1 MGIQGVPIAPEAGFG
16 GKYLP
21 GAPPAMPG
29 MPLGGPPP
37 EVLVSPEHMAAYA
50 ANCRRTLHYA
60 VNGTL
65 LAKRDHI
72 QHQIGRLRARM
83 LEVAH
88 VKGVMEREI
97 QSEASEA
104 LQRLESSESLKM
116 MRIQREVDELARHA
130 DAINTL
136 ASEVD
141 AVTSAPDAHTAEFLG
156 RYRVSPRAPMK
167 PRRNRPFPQTRMPPV
182 AAADRDPN
190 IPIHPSHSNAQAM
203 YDACDRLARR
213 PLPEPADVDA
223 SDFEREARLYTAAVK
238 ERDALS
244 RLLEVKDNMI
254 WSLLDQR
261 REMQEEIDNLK
272 SQKAGLFGG
281 GYAAPG
287 ESEGEEEEEE
297 EPPIEGEGEEQP
309 EERSNEGEEGAE
321 PPATGEEEGAP
332 EPPPEEA

>member
-1 MGIQGVPIAPEAGFG
+1 
-16 GKYLP
+16 
-21 GAPPAMPG
+21 
-29 MPLGGPPP
+29 
-37 EVLVSPEHMAAYA
+37 
-50 ANCRRTLHYA
+50 
-60 VNGTL
+60 
-65 LAKRDHI
+65 
-72 QHQIGRLRARM
+72 
-83 LEVAH
+83 
-88 VKGVMEREI
+88 
-97 QSEASEA
+97 
-104 LQRLESSESLKM
+104 
-116 MRIQREVDELARHA
+116 
-130 DAINTL
+130 
-136 ASEVD
+136 
-141 AVTSAPDAHTAEFLG
+141 
-156 RYRVSPRAPMK
+156 
-167 PRRNRPFPQTRMPPV
+167 
-182 AAADRDPN
+182 
-190 IPIHPSHSNAQAM
+190 M

>member
-1 MGIQGVPIAPEAGFG
+1 MPIAPEAGFG

-167 PRRNRPFPQTRMPPV
+167 PRRNRQFPQTRSSPV
-182 AAADRDPN
+182 AAVDRDPN
-190 IPIHPSHSNAQAM
+190 IPIHPFHSNAQAM

-287 ESEGEEEEEE
+287 ESEGEEEEE
-297 EPPIEGEGEEQP
+297 PPIEGEGV
-309 EERSNEGEEGAE
+309 E
-321 PPATGEEEGAP
+321 PPATGKEEGAP
-332 EPPPEEA
+332 EPRDEPDEA

>member
-1 MGIQGVPIAPEAGFG
+1 MPIAPEAGFG

-167 PRRNRPFPQTRMPPV
+167 PRRNRQFPQTRSPPSPSQPLTATRTSPSIRSIRTRRLCTTRAIDSRV
-182 AAADRDPN
+182 A
-190 IPIHPSHSNAQAM
+190 HCPSP
-203 YDACDRLARR
+203 RTWTRR
-213 PLPEPADVDA
+213 TL
-223 SDFEREARLYTAAVK
+223 SARLGCT
-238 ERDALS
+238 
-244 RLLEVKDNMI
+244 
-254 WSLLDQR
+254 
-261 REMQEEIDNLK
+261 
-272 SQKAGLFGG
+272 
-281 GYAAPG
+281 
-287 ESEGEEEEEE
+287 
-297 EPPIEGEGEEQP
+297 PP
-309 EERSNEGEEGAE
+309 R
-321 PPATGEEEGAP
+321 
-332 EPPPEEA
+332 

>member
-1 MGIQGVPIAPEAGFG
+1 
-16 GKYLP
+16 
-21 GAPPAMPG
+21 

-83 LEVAH
+83 LEVSH

-97 QSEASEA
+97 QSEALEA
-104 LQRLESSESLKM
+104 TQRLESSESLKM

-156 RYRVSPRAPMK
+156 RYRVSKSAPLDERGPVTSPNAVCYPLYFRIRLFPSSLFPLTAARVHPPRSILSKRAG
-167 PRRNRPFPQTRMPPV
+167 RVRCVRQTR
-182 AAADRDPN
+182 A
-190 IPIHPSHSNAQAM
+190 SS
-203 YDACDRLARR
+203 
-213 PLPEPADVDA
+213 PAG
-223 SDFEREARLYTAAVK
+223 
-238 ERDALS
+238 
-244 RLLEVKDNMI
+244 
-254 WSLLDQR
+254 
-261 REMQEEIDNLK
+261 
-272 SQKAGLFGG
+272 AGGRGRVGL
-281 GYAAPG
+281 
-287 ESEGEEEEEE
+287 
-297 EPPIEGEGEEQP
+297 
-309 EERSNEGEEGAE
+309 
-321 PPATGEEEGAP
+321 
-332 EPPPEEA
+332 

>member
-1 MGIQGVPIAPEAGFG
+1 
-16 GKYLP
+16 
-21 GAPPAMPG
+21 MPG

-104 LQRLESSESLKM
+104 LQRLEVQVAED
-116 MRIQREVDELARHA
+116 DEDPEGGGRVGEARGRHQHA
-130 DAINTL
+130 GVGSGCGYVHA
-136 ASEVD
+136 
-141 AVTSAPDAHTAEFLG
+141 
-156 RYRVSPRAPMK
+156 
-167 PRRNRPFPQTRMPPV
+167 PRRSYRGVPRKIQGESARPDETSQKSLNSPNAVAPV
-182 AAADRDPN
+182 PSRNNDRDPN
-190 IPIHPSHSNAQAM
+190 IPIHPFHSNAQAM

-261 REMQEEIDNLK
+261 QEMQEEIDNLK

-287 ESEGEEEEEE
+287 ERGEEEE
-297 EPPIEGEGEEQP
+297 EPPDRGGK
-309 EERSNEGEEGAE
+309 ERNNRGALDRGGGRTNH
-321 PPATGEEEGAP
+321 PRRGRRKRSRTVG
-332 EPPPEEA
+332 

>member
-1 MGIQGVPIAPEAGFG
+1 MPIAPEAGFG
-16 GKYLP
+16 GKYIP
-21 GAPPAMPG
+21 GGPPAMPG

-167 PRRNRPFPQTRMPPV
+167 PRRNRPFIPPNTDAPV
-182 AAADRDPN
+182 
-190 IPIHPSHSNAQAM
+190 PS
-203 YDACDRLARR
+203 R
-213 PLPEPADVDA
+213 
-223 SDFEREARLYTAAVK
+223 
-238 ERDALS
+238 S
-244 RLLEVKDNMI
+244 R
-254 WSLLDQR
+254 
-261 REMQEEIDNLK
+261 
-272 SQKAGLFGG
+272 
-281 GYAAPG
+281 
-287 ESEGEEEEEE
+287 
-297 EPPIEGEGEEQP
+297 
-309 EERSNEGEEGAE
+309 
-321 PPATGEEEGAP
+321 
-332 EPPPEEA
+332 

>member
-1 MGIQGVPIAPEAGFG
+1 MWRAFSFLLYEPLGPRPKNQKHRNVRYPLTRGHTVDVSPNMGVQGVPIAPDAGFG

-21 GAPPAMPG
+21 GGPPPMPG

-83 LEVAH
+83 LEVSH

-97 QSEASEA
+97 QSEALEA
-104 LQRLESSESLKM
+104 TQRLESSESLKM

-156 RYRVSPRAPMK
+156 RYRVSKSAPLDERGPVTSPNAVCYPLYFRIRLFPSSLFPLTAARVHPPRSILSKRAGHV
-167 PRRNRPFPQTRMPPV
+167 RCVRQTR
-182 AAADRDPN
+182 A
-190 IPIHPSHSNAQAM
+190 SS
-203 YDACDRLARR
+203 
-213 PLPEPADVDA
+213 PAG
-223 SDFEREARLYTAAVK
+223 
-238 ERDALS
+238 
-244 RLLEVKDNMI
+244 
-254 WSLLDQR
+254 
-261 REMQEEIDNLK
+261 
-272 SQKAGLFGG
+272 AGGRGRVGL
-281 GYAAPG
+281 
-287 ESEGEEEEEE
+287 
-297 EPPIEGEGEEQP
+297 
-309 EERSNEGEEGAE
+309 
-321 PPATGEEEGAP
+321 
-332 EPPPEEA
+332 

>member
-21 GAPPAMPG
+21 GGPPAMPG

-97 QSEASEA
+97 QNEASEA

-156 RYRVSPRAPMK
+156 RYR
-167 PRRNRPFPQTRMPPV
+167 
-182 AAADRDPN
+182 
-190 IPIHPSHSNAQAM
+190 AM

-287 ESEGEEEEEE
+287 ESEGEEEEE
-297 EPPIEGEGEEQP
+297 PPIEGEGEEQP